1 MSAAWPSGLTDQTPL
16 PFALWHILDAA
27 ASEPNSGL
35 GALPSDAKVQ
45 EALLLAEQY
54 AGRAQRQ
61 EQPLSQALIEQV
73 GGALAA
79 CVGPIGQIMIEDAL
93 DELPEPVRLS
103 ALLRA
108 IGAELEDAQR
118 QMFGRQLR
126 TRGIV

>member
-1 MSAAWPSGLTDQTPL
+1 MTAAWPSGVTDQTPL
-16 PFALWHILDAA
+16 PFALWRVLDAV
-27 ASEPNSGL
+27 SSGQ
-35 GALPSDAKVQ
+35 GNPGDARVQ
-45 EALLLAEQY
+45 EALALAEQY

-61 EQPLSQALIEQV
+61 EQPLSEELIEQV
-73 GGALAA
+73 SGALMA
-79 CVGPIGQIMIEDAL
+79 CLGPMGRMIIEDAL

-108 IGAELEDAQR
+108 VGAELEDDQR